1 MQLQTI
7 RTALAELQSDPELPG
22 AWQSLGDALPRA
34 GVDRDESLRLLAS
47 ARQEHLKRR
56 EWEAVARLL
65 DAEAKLTNGS
75 DRELE
80 RLRLEAK
87 ILRENLLEEGAA
99 CRLFERILQIAPQ
112 DHEAALA
119 LEESRG
125 KRDHWRD
132 LVNTYLAEAEKAP
145 DDLYRSSMSMRAA
158 EVELRFGAAELDKK
172 RVLGRLER
180 ALALD
185 ARNERAAEILE
196 LMHRREG
203 NYEAVAH
210 VLETLLEGGETLA
223 TRVAAGVRAA
233 RVARYRLLDGTRTA
247 RFYRRVLALA
257 PTHPEALAFLSEHYA
272 AEERWDDLVE
282 VYETSLAGDAGGRE
296 RLGDILQIG
305 MLLWKKKKDA
315 PSAEPWFARLRK
327 LDPANLG
334 MLDFYREFYAADE
347 FAPQLLNVL
356 TAAQRVL
363 PSGKEKQA
371 VTGEIAHLAAGHKD
385 AQKAVEQYKNLL
397 RQDPANEQA
406 LVALRQ
412 LYRKT
417 QNYAAL
423 VELLRQQL
431 EGQRPEQ
438 TEERLS
444 ILREVA
450 ALYRDDLASDTALV
464 SVLNQIAQLDPSDVA
479 VARELVVLYEKLGRW
494 RDLLTSQQR
503 LAALTENREERI
515 ELMRAAGRR
524 WLDQFSNVQNATQA
538 FEALLEVSPGD
549 REASDRLRELYKK
562 RRAWPQLFKLYET
575 DLARTEGAERQELL
589 QEMARLASE
598 RLGRGDDAARIYRQ
612 ILEGDP
618 SNTQAL
624 SSLERQA
631 ERSKDWATLA
641 EALERRAEQTD
652 GAQQKMVVLQKLGGV
667 YADHLNDAAA
677 ATRTFLRVLELSPGH
692 ARALRVLR
700 DGYLKSG
707 DYDGLEALYASQH
720 DWEGLAEVL
729 SLAADREEDAR
740 AKVDLS
746 YRAARVYADKLSQP
760 ARAFRCYER
769 ILAADPSDLGAAR
782 ALIPIYESE
791 EKWARLP
798 ALYESC
804 LAAEEDP
811 EAKSALLQKLIQL
824 TGNRLVD
831 RARALSYARAAFELS
846 PEQPEALAQL
856 EEASLLARDWTP
868 FVEAVS
874 AQLAQ
879 LAQAAPSLLVNG
891 RDEREVEDPNSKRRR
906 SRRRRKPRKDALD
919 ELKDISLGSEATLVF
934 DPVVRR
940 LEMKLAQVYDEQLG
954 RTDDAVGL
962 LNGVVARDPADA
974 EAITFLERLLRREGK
989 RDELRQ
995 LLEVKLNQAA
1005 DREARI
1011 SMLSDWASL
1020 EQTEFDSRDRAA
1032 ELYRRILEVEPGRLS
1047 AVRALPQLLL
1057 SLQKPAEAA
1066 AAIEA
1071 QRVYVQGPARAD
1083 LEVQLSELYLEEL
1096 QRPEAALEAAARTL
1110 DFSPNDAR
1118 AMVVLRRLVD
1128 VPATRRRAA
1137 GVLAQSYA
1145 LSNDARREAEALEA
1159 ALEAVSEPSER
1170 RDLMLRLA
1178 AVHETK
1184 LESFGAAFDVLLKA
1198 LREFTND
1205 LSLWDRAEVL
1215 ATASGRVTEL
1225 SHALRD
1231 VLRVELSEEVEVE
1244 LCDRAARLHE
1254 DVLGDPIGAAPY
1266 LERLL
1271 NRDPANQ
1278 SAFARLKQI
1287 LTSAERWGELEDLY
1301 NRTTKATVDIPTRVD
1316 LLTEV
1321 ALVCEEIIEDDAKAI
1336 AYYERIL
1343 AIAPTH
1349 ETSMRALDR
1358 LYLRTSKYHDW
1369 ADLLERRLLEMS
1381 GDEALD
1387 TELRLARVE
1396 LEQLHEPGKAIEHVE
1411 HVLGERLFDYT
1422 ARELCESIL
1431 EIGSYRVRAAR
1442 ALEAVY
1448 ESRDEVRELV
1458 QVLEIRWSASAD
1470 DAGDDPE
1477 VKKELLRRIAQLKDE
1492 RLHDDVGALEA
1503 FARYVPEDPLDVGAR
1518 ERFVEIG
1525 LRRGEF
1531 ARVAQVLEQAASR
1544 AVEPTL
1550 RGEISM
1556 LAAGI
1561 YHEHLAD
1568 LERAESIYRRV
1579 LTLDPRDALLTLPAA
1594 RALERLYEANGQYA
1608 LLSEMIRVE
1617 IRLET
1622 APDVR
1627 ALLLGRLGDLAEK
1640 RLKDPV
1646 AAIDAFRRR
1655 LEDAPEDATALE
1667 SLDRL
1672 YEATGSWR
1680 ELVGVLEQRRQGA
1693 SMGPERQA
1701 LMRRQALVLSDKLED
1716 AAGATE
1722 VWRGYRAEFGDSEEA
1737 LTALEALYRDA
1748 GRWDDLADT
1757 YEAHLETATDPAD
1770 KLRMLT
1776 ALGDLRGD
1784 ELGLP
1789 QAALDA
1795 YREALD
1801 IDFSYRPA
1809 RLALERLL
1817 ESKDALTQREAAEVL
1832 EPVFQTEGDHQRLL
1846 KVIEIQ
1852 AESAEDPIKK
1862 IALLQKAADIAE
1874 NVLSSPDRTLTYVT
1888 RALREGAGHVD
1899 LSGWLERLERVAQ
1912 ATSRRAEQVAL
1923 LREIVVNIF
1932 DGQVQFDV
1940 TLRIAELA
1948 RDHLGDL
1955 ELGREYFEKAL
1966 ELRPDAR
1973 GPMQALEAIYEQSGD
1988 VPSLLGILE
1997 RRADA
2002 TPEQPERKQLMLR
2015 RAELL
2020 RDRLKDREQA
2030 TEAFE
2035 RILELGP
2042 DARAA
2047 DALEG
2052 LYASAQRFE
2061 DLIDLYQRQ
2070 LDSGASG
2077 AIALRVKVARVAA
2090 RELAD
2095 LPRAFEALEAA
2106 LSADRHNAAAIAEL
2120 EYLMERADRPEHRAQ
2135 AASMLEPI
2143 YLASANFDRVMA
2155 TLSTR
2160 LASSQDP
2167 DERRELLGRLAKLH
2181 EEQKEDYAAALATVA
2196 RLLEEDVTDQ
2206 DTVRELERL
2215 ARVAD
2220 SGAELARIYATALEH
2235 VSIDEP
2241 ATAKLSQR
2249 AAQLFSEHGEID
2261 KSLLYYRRA
2270 LEFDADDR
2278 QVFEEL
2284 DTLLARAGKHE
2295 DRVALYSS
2303 ALENRFEDAE
2313 RIALLHQT
2321 AELYRGPLRK
2331 PEAAIL
2337 AHRSALE
2344 IDPNDVVSLDALSE
2358 IYRELE
2364 RYPDLAELYSSRAEA
2379 TLAPSEAAGY
2389 RLSLARLRAG
2399 ELSDPEGAIDQLEE
2413 IVRALPTHTAALDE
2427 LEKLRKQGIARER
2440 IVGILL
2446 PLYEAAD
2453 DWRRLIKIN
2462 EDRFAMAEEVSEKV
2476 AVLRETAELWERRG
2490 EDLDRARRGLAVA
2503 FELDPDDGAVRQDY
2517 ERLVE
2522 ATGAWDELCG
2532 VYQERLKSPD
2542 LGVRQEL
2549 LTTLARVHDE
2559 KRNDPRRALAAYE
2572 RLVQEDDTNLEAL
2585 DKLEQLATM
2594 LSDWDVLVR
2603 GLRIKTELVDDPE
2616 ERASLWRRV
2625 GETRRDMLDQP
2636 ELAIEAYERA
2646 AEIEPHNTFTLDNLI
2661 GLYQERQD
2669 VPRLIELYQRRVEL
2683 AEDDEVDLKF
2693 ELLCAAGS
2701 LYEAHQN
2708 DTVNAIDMF
2717 NQALGVKPSDKA
2729 VLGRVNRLYANA
2741 EMWPELLEN
2750 LRFCV
2755 SIADTDQE
2763 RVELRTRIAEVLGER
2778 LGEYDEALT
2787 NYRQVLDAAPGD
2799 DAVLGAVR
2807 KIGEEHSE
2815 FRELAAS
2822 ILIPALNSENRDEEL
2837 VRAYEMR
2844 LSAQADPEDRAET
2857 LREMASV
2864 LEKRLRRPSD
2874 AQNALLRSLTERP
2887 DSAELHA
2894 DIERLARVSKGFK
2907 DYAHA
2912 LSERAQSTFDADL
2925 ARFLYATLG
2934 RIQEQELDDPKAAIS
2949 AYEEAVRQA
2958 GDQPELLLALDRLY
2972 EKTHNYDS
2980 LVEILERRASV
2991 AGTEYEQAEICYRMA
3006 TIQREQWNDSS
3017 RCLLSL
3023 RRALEYS
3030 PSHEG
3035 AIRELEALLAD
3046 SDFFEEV
3053 SEILESVY
3061 RTLNDTTRLAALF
3074 ERRIGLAGSS
3084 EERLE
3089 ARRTLARVLEEEV
3102 GDVAAAQR
3110 ILQQG
3115 VVEEP
3120 SSLGTLDELARLAA
3134 VTGEWRGAAEA
3145 LEEALQKVASTE
3157 PATGR
3162 EIALTL
3168 AEWRRERLGDDS
3180 GAERALGVALECS
3193 PDNDDILQRLE
3204 ELQSAPG
3211 REQALIETLRRRGK
3225 LAEGEHREELF
3236 RKAKRMADT
3245 LREPRWAEEILR
3257 DLIRID
3263 PGNDWALEALADLME
3278 EAGRHAEALAL
3289 IEQRIEQGTAP
3300 DTRDLRHRAAQLA
3313 NDRLRD
3319 PQKSSQI
3326 YLALLE
3332 EDPTDTRA
3340 SDALRVSLV
3349 ETERWRDLAK
3359 LLTTLIDVAQ
3369 SSAERLALRLELVS
3383 LDVERFDDS
3392 EGAIEQLRLVLEEE
3406 PGHAD
3411 AVLALSRL
3419 YEKNGRD
3426 QDLAELLSQQ
3436 IDAAQARGDHAAAVK
3451 LLGRLGEVYDTRL
3464 SDPERA
3470 MDTYRRVLDLEPH
3483 RPSME
3488 ALVRLYRKAERW
3500 EDAAEV
3506 LERLLDS
3513 SEPVELARRAQEL
3526 AELYERLDNGEKAC
3540 QALERVLDSGQAA
3553 PNVVQRLQRLYEK
3566 LGNSRRLAEL
3576 LVKEADSAMA
3586 PEEKAK
3592 LLSRAAALYADRL
3605 EDSRTAASL
3614 LSRATQLRPDDR
3626 VLLLQ
3631 LCDVLNA
3638 SGRSAEAAET
3648 LQRIVDS
3655 YGGRRSK
3662 ELGEIHR
3669 RLAAAYRAQG
3679 NKADAFKEL
3688 DQAFRIEPGNVS
3700 ILKEL
3705 GELAFELDDLKKA
3718 QQMYRALL
3726 LQRLE
3731 GHSPIT
3737 KAEVF
3742 YALGRVH
3749 DKLGEKP
3756 KARQMLERALQTD
3769 SSLEAAKRML
3779 ANLVD

>member
-7 RTALAELQSDPELPG
+7 RTALADLQSDPELPG
-22 AWQSLGDALPRA
+22 AWQSLDDALS
-34 GVDRDESLRLLAS
+34 GEGGDRDESLKLLAS

-56 EWEAVARLL
+56 EWAAVARLL
-65 DAEAKLTNGS
+65 GTEAKLTNGS

-99 CRLFERILQIAPQ
+99 RRLFERILEIAPQ

-119 LEESRG
+119 LEESRS
-125 KRDHWRD
+125 KRESWRE

-158 EVELRFGAAELDKK
+158 EVELRFGAADLDEK
-172 RVLGRLER
+172 RVLERLQR

-196 LMHRREG
+196 LMHRRAG
-203 NYEAVAH
+203 NYEAVAD

-233 RVARYRLLDGTRTA
+233 RVARYRLGDGARTA

-257 PTHPEALAFLSEHYA
+257 PTHPEALSFLSEHYA
-272 AEERWDDLVE
+272 GEERWDDLVE

-296 RLGDILQIG
+296 RLGDILQVG
-305 MLLWKKKKDA
+305 MLLWKKRKDPA
-315 PSAEPWFARLRK
+315 SAEPWFARLRK

-347 FAPQLLNVL
+347 AAPQLLNVL

-371 VTGEIAHLAAGHKD
+371 VTAEIAHLAAGHKD

-406 LVALRQ
+406 LLALRQ

-431 EGQRPEQ
+431 EGSKPEQ
-438 TEERLS
+438 VAERLS

-464 SVLNQIAQLDPSDVA
+464 SVLNQIAQLDPTDVS

-494 RDLLTSQQR
+494 RDLLSSQQR
-503 LAALTENREERI
+503 LASLTDNREERI

-618 SNTQAL
+618 ANSQAL
-624 SSLERQA
+624 SLLERQA

-641 EALERRAEQTD
+641 EALERRADQTEGD
-652 GAQQKMVVLQKLGGV
+652 QQKMVVLQKLGGV
-667 YADHLNDAAA
+667 YADHLNDSAA

-707 DYDGLEALYASQH
+707 DYDGLESLYASQN
-720 DWEGLAEVL
+720 DWEALAEVL
-729 SLAADREEDAR
+729 SSAADREEDAK

-746 YRAARVYADKLSQP
+746 YRAARVYADQLAQP
-760 ARAFRCYER
+760 GRAFRSYER
-769 ILAADPSDLGAAR
+769 ILTADPTDLGAAR

-798 ALYESC
+798 ALYELC

-831 RARALSYARAAFELS
+831 RARALSYARAAFDLS
-846 PEQPEALAQL
+846 PDQPEMLAQL

-868 FVEAVS
+868 FVEALS
-874 AQLAQ
+874 AQLV
-879 LAQAAPSLLVNG
+879 LLAPSAASGG
-891 RDEREVEDPNSKRRR
+891 REEPEPLSEDAASKKRR
-906 SRRRRKPRKDALD
+906 SRRKRRRKDTLDDRDA
-919 ELKDISLGSEATLVF
+919 SLSSPAGPLF
-934 DPVVRR
+934 DPSLRR
-940 LEMKLAQVYDEQLG
+940 LEMKLAQVYDEHLA
-954 RTDDAVGL
+954 RTDDAIAI
-962 LNGVVARDPADA
+962 LNGVLARDPADA
-974 EAITFLERLLRREGK
+974 EATAFLERLLRREGR

-995 LLEVKLNQAA
+995 LLEVKLNQAS

-1011 SMLSDWASL
+1011 SMLSDWANL

-1032 ELYRRILEVEPGRLS
+1032 DLYRRILEAEPGRLS

-1057 SLQKPAEAA
+1057 SLQRPEEAA
-1066 AAIEA
+1066 EAIEA
-1071 QRVYVQGPARAD
+1071 QRVHVEGPARAD
-1083 LEVQLSELYLEEL
+1083 LEVQLSELYLEDL
-1096 QRPEAALEAAARTL
+1096 GRPEAALDAAARTL
-1110 DFSPNDAR
+1110 EFSANDPR
-1118 AMVVLRRLVD
+1118 AMAVLRRLVE

-1145 LSNDARREAEALEA
+1145 QSNDARREAEALEA
-1159 ALEAVSEPSER
+1159 ALEAVTDPRER
-1170 RDLMLRLA
+1170 RELLLRLA

-1215 ATASGRVTEL
+1215 ATSSGRVTEL

-1231 VLRVELSEEVEVE
+1231 VLRVELSEDVEVE

-1278 SAFARLKQI
+1278 SAFSRLKQI

-1301 NRTTKATVDIPTRVD
+1301 NRTTKAIEDVPTRVD

-1336 AYYERIL
+1336 GYYERIL
-1343 AIAPTH
+1343 AIAITH

-1358 LYLRTSKYHDW
+1358 LYLRTGRYQEW
-1369 ADLLERRLLEMS
+1369 ADLLEIRLLELT

-1396 LEQLHEPGKAIEHVE
+1396 LEQLHEPSKAIEHVE

-1458 QVLEIRWSASAD
+1458 QVLEIRWGAPAD
-1470 DAGDDPE
+1470 DAGDSPE
-1477 VKKELLRRIAQLKDE
+1477 VRKELLRRIAQLKDE

-1503 FARYVPEDPLDVGAR
+1503 FARYVPEDPLDLAAR

-1531 ARVAQVLEQAASR
+1531 ARVAQVLEQAAEK
-1544 AVEPTL
+1544 AGEPTL

-1556 LAAGI
+1556 QAAGI
-1561 YHEHLAD
+1561 YHEHLSD

-1579 LTLDPRDALLTLPAA
+1579 LELDPRDAQLTLPAA
-1594 RALERLYEANGQYA
+1594 RALERLYEAGEKYG

-1617 IRLET
+1617 IGLET

-1627 ALLLGRLGDLAEK
+1627 ALLLGRLGELAEK

-1646 AAIDAFRRR
+1646 AAIDAFKRR
-1655 LEDAPEDATALE
+1655 LEDAPADALALE

-1672 YEATGSWR
+1672 YEATESWR
-1680 ELVGVLEQRRQGA
+1680 ELVGVLEQRREGSA
-1693 SMGPERQA
+1693 VGPDRQT
-1701 LMRRQALVLSDKLED
+1701 LMRRQALVLSDKLGD

-1737 LTALEALYRDA
+1737 LTALEGLYRDA
-1748 GRWDDLADT
+1748 HRWDDLADT

-1852 AESAEDPIKK
+1852 TESAEDPIKK

-1874 NVLSSPDRTLTYVT
+1874 NVLGSPERTLTIVT

-1899 LSGWLERLERVAQ
+1899 LTGWLERLERVAQ
-1912 ATSRRAEQVAL
+1912 ATSRRTEQVAL

-1948 RDHLGDL
+1948 RDHLKDL
-1955 ELGREYFEKAL
+1955 GLAREYFEKAL

-1988 VPSLLGILE
+1988 VPSLLNILE

-2002 TPEQPERKQLMLR
+2002 TPEESERKQLMLR

-2035 RILELGP
+2035 RIMELGP

-2052 LYASAQRFE
+2052 LYASAERHE

-2070 LDSGASG
+2070 LDAGTSGAVG
-2077 AIALRVKVARVAA
+2077 LRVKVARVAA
-2090 RELAD
+2090 RELGD
-2095 LPRAFEALEAA
+2095 FPRAFEALEAA
-2106 LSADRHNAAAIAEL
+2106 LSADRKNAAAVAEL
-2120 EYLMERADRPEHRAQ
+2120 EYLMERAERPEHRAQ

-2160 LASSQDP
+2160 LESSQDP
-2167 DERRELLGRLAKLH
+2167 DERRELLGRLAKLY
-2181 EEQKEDYAAALATVA
+2181 EEQKEDYGAALATVA

-2206 DTVRELERL
+2206 ETVRELERL

-2220 SGAELARIYATALEH
+2220 SGPQLALIYAAALER
-2235 VSIDEP
+2235 VNIDEP

-2249 AAQLFSEHGEID
+2249 AAQLFAEHGDID
-2261 KSLLYYRRA
+2261 KSLTFYRRA

-2284 DTLLARAGKHE
+2284 DALLARAGKHQ
-2295 DRVALYSS
+2295 DRVVLYSN

-2313 RIALLHQT
+2313 RIGLLHQV
-2321 AELYRGPLRK
+2321 AELYRGPLSK
-2331 PEAAIL
+2331 PEEAISSY
-2337 AHRSALE
+2337 RSALE

-2358 IYRELE
+2358 IYRDLR
-2364 RYPDLAELYSSRAEA
+2364 RYSDLAELYLNRAEA
-2379 TLAPSEAAGY
+2379 TVVPSEAAAY

-2413 IVRALPTHTAALDE
+2413 IVRALPGHTAALDE
-2427 LEKLRKQGIARER
+2427 LEKLRKQGVARER

-2462 EDRFAMAEEVSEKV
+2462 EDRFAMAEDVSDKV

-2503 FELDPDDGAVRQDY
+2503 FELDPDDGAVRRDY

-2683 AEDDEVDLKF
+2683 ADDDEVDLKF

-2755 SIADTDQE
+2755 SIADADRE
-2763 RVELRTRIAEVLGER
+2763 RAELRTRIAEVLGER
-2778 LGEYDEALT
+2778 LGEYDEALQ
-2787 NYRQVLDAAPGD
+2787 NYRQVLDGAPGD

-2807 KIGEEHSE
+2807 KIGEQHAE

-2822 ILIPALNSENRDEEL
+2822 ILIPALNSENRDEDL

-2864 LEKRLRRPSD
+2864 LEKRLRRPAD
-2874 AQNALLRSLTERP
+2874 AQSALLRSLTERP

-2894 DIERLARVSKGFK
+2894 DIERLARVSGGFR
-2907 DYAHA
+2907 DYASA
-2912 LSERAQSTFDADL
+2912 LTERAQATFDADL

-2934 RIQEQELDDPKAAIS
+2934 RISEQELGDPAAAIA

-2972 EKTHNYDS
+2972 EKTKNYES

-3006 TIQREQWNDSS
+3006 TIQREQWSDNS
-3017 RCLLSL
+3017 RSLLSL

-3035 AIRELEALLAD
+3035 AIRELESLLGD

-3053 SEILESVY
+3053 SEILETVY

-3115 VVEEP
+3115 VVEDP
-3120 SSLGTLDELARLAA
+3120 SSLGTLEELARLAA

-3145 LEEALQKVASTE
+3145 LEEALEKVASTE

-3168 AEWRRERLGDDS
+3168 ADWRHERLGDDA
-3180 GAERALGVALECS
+3180 GAERALGVALECA
-3193 PDNDDILQRLE
+3193 PDNDDILLRLE
-3204 ELQSAPG
+3204 ELQGTPG
-3211 REQALIETLRRRGK
+3211 REQALIATLRHRGK
-3225 LAEGEHREELF
+3225 LAEGEQREELF
-3236 RKAKRMADT
+3236 RRAKRLADS

-3257 DLIRID
+3257 DLIRVD
-3263 PGNDWALEALADLME
+3263 PGNDWALEELANLME
-3278 EAGRHAEALAL
+3278 ESGRHADALAL
-3289 IEQRIEQGTAP
+3289 IEQRIEQGVAP
-3300 DTRDLRHRAAQLA
+3300 DVRELRHRAALLA
-3313 NDRLRD
+3313 SERLRD

-3332 EDPTDTRA
+3332 EDPSDTRA

-3349 ETERWRDLAK
+3349 ETERWRDLAR
-3359 LLTTLIDVAQ
+3359 LLGTLIDVAQ
-3369 SSAERLALRLELVS
+3369 TVEERLSLRLELAS
-3383 LDVERFDDS
+3383 LNVERFNDS
-3392 EGAIEQLRLVLEEE
+3392 DGAIEQLRLVLEEE

-3419 YEKNGRD
+3419 YEKGGRD

-3436 IDAAQARGDHAAAVK
+3436 IDAAQGRGDIPAAVK
-3451 LLGRLGEVYDTRL
+3451 LLGRLGEVYESRL
-3464 SDPERA
+3464 QEPERA
-3470 MDTYRRVLDLEPH
+3470 MDTYRRVLELDAH

-3488 ALVRLYRKAERW
+3488 ALVRLYRKADRW
-3500 EDAAEV
+3500 DEAAEV

-3513 SEPVELARRAQEL
+3513 SDPAELARRAQEL
-3526 AELYERLDNGEKAC
+3526 AEIYERLENGEKAC
-3540 QALERVLDSGQAA
+3540 QALERVLESGQAG
-3553 PNVVQRLQRLYEK
+3553 PNVMQRLQRLYEK
-3566 LGNSRRLAEL
+3566 LGNWSRLAEL
-3576 LVKEADSAMA
+3576 LVKEADAAAST
-3586 PEEKAK
+3586 EEKAK
-3592 LLSRAAALYADRL
+3592 LLSRAATLYAARL
-3605 EDSRTAASL
+3605 EDTRTAASL
-3614 LSRATQLRPDDR
+3614 LSRATELRPEDR

-3638 SGRSAEAAET
+3638 SGRSREAAET

-3679 NKADAFKEL
+3679 NNADAFKEL

-3731 GHSPIT
+3731 GQSPIT

-3769 SSLEAAKRML
+3769 SNLEAAKRML
-3779 ANLVD
+3779 ASLAD